1 MAEGAPLLRVYTL
14 TRIEGSNPFL
24 SARGLII
31 TIQNNA
37 LWAHEV
43 LDHDLVPTGGDDESS
58 LSISYRSCAKKGR
71 REQILHQTSKI

>member
-1 MAEGAPLLRVYTL
+1 
-14 TRIEGSNPFL
+14 
-24 SARGLII
+24 LII